1 MAIYFLEAKA
11 QPGDADYSDRAQ
23 TINLGTRS
31 WTLKPRPEYGGR
43 RIIEIDDER
52 TFTILKQNNSWLKA
66 ATDLIEDNEWV
77 NLNVAVAVALK
88 PIEARLAA
96 LEANGK
102 RKKEPD

>member
-1 MAIYFLEAKA
+1 MAIYFLEAKV
-11 QPGDADYSDRAQ
+11 QPGDADYSDRPQ
-23 TINLGTRS
+23 IINLGTRS

-43 RIIEIDDER
+43 RVIEVDDER
-52 TFTILKQNNSWLKA
+52 TFTLLKQNNSSLKV
-66 ATDLIEDNEWV
+66 ATDLIEESEWA
-77 NLNVAVAVALK
+77 NLNTAVAKALK